1 MKNQLLYV
9 ILCSLLVIGLSSC
22 KKKEEPT
29 ELELLPSI
37 TQTGQN
43 TFGCLLNGDAAFTSL
58 YMSQLSS
65 SGVDFY
71 LSPDSNLT
79 ISAITKNSG
88 KRIDFRI
95 ELDYQ
100 GLLAKSHNSSNFLSL
115 IFTANLNPDG
125 SGGPNDFYS
134 YKNGTPFMINIT
146 KFTGNQNT
154 GGLNSDILSGTF
166 DIKLTNLLND
176 TLKITNGRFDV
187 KKQ

>member
-1 MKNQLLYV
+1 MRQKIIY
-9 ILCSLLVIGLSSC
+9 ISLLSLILSSCTSC
-22 KKKEEPT
+22 KKKTTPT
-29 ELELLPSI
+29 ALDELPAV
-37 TQTGQN
+37 TQNGAN

-71 LSPDSNLT
+71 LTPDSNLT
-79 ISAITKNSG
+79 ISAITKTSG

-100 GLLAKSHNSSNFLSL
+100 GQLVKLHNSSNVLGL

-134 YKNGTPFMINIT
+134 YKQGMPIAISIT
-146 KFTGNQNT
+146 NFTGNKNQ
-154 GGLNSDILSGTF
+154 GGLNGDILSGTF
-166 DIKLTNLLND
+166 STKLTNSIND
-176 TLKITNGRFDV
+176 TLEITNGRFDI